1 MIRSLYSAVSGL
13 ITQEAKQDVIT
24 NNIANISTTG
34 FKSDDLM
41 VKDFKDVLIENR
53 DKIVDGKNVRN
64 TIGTLSL
71 GSKIDGTSTNFQQ
84 GDIVSSDSLTD
95 FALSGKGFFTVS
107 KDNGGGGYKDYYTR
121 DGHFQVDASGY
132 LIDDSGNYVKGK
144 NLQTGASGKI
154 YIGKGKISS
163 SSDGTI
169 SVDNVPK
176 YKFSLADFTDYN
188 TLKKV
193 GDNLYESTNSKTASN
208 ISVKQKALEKSNVNV
223 VNEMVNMMSVMRTF
237 ETNQKVIQSIDETLD
252 KVVNQVGSVK

>member
-24 NNIANISTTG
+24 NNIANVSTTG

-53 DKIVDGKNVRN
+53 DKIVDGKNVKN
-64 TIGTLSL
+64 TIGSLSL

-84 GDIVSSDSLTD
+84 GEITDSDNLTD
-95 FALSGKGFFTVS
+95 FALQGKGFFTLS
-107 KDNGGGGYKDYYTR
+107 KDNKDYYTR

-132 LIDDSGNYVKGK
+132 LIDDNGNYVKGK
-144 NLQTGASGKI
+144 NLQNGTSGKI
-154 YIGKGKISS
+154 YIGKGKINT

-176 YKFSLADFTDYN
+176 YKFSLADFNDYN

-193 GDNLYESTNSKTASN
+193 GDNLYEGTNSKTASN
-208 ISVKQKALEKSNVNV
+208 VSVKQKALEKSNVNV

>member
-1 MIRSLYSAVSGL
+1 MIRSLYTAVSGL

-24 NNIANISTTG
+24 NNIANVSTTG
-34 FKSDDLM
+34 FKGDDLM

-53 DKIVDGKNVRN
+53 DKIVNGKNVTN
-64 TIGTLSL
+64 TIGSLSL

-84 GDIVSSDSLTD
+84 GEITDSDSLTD
-95 FALSGKGFFTVS
+95 FALQGNGFFTIS
-107 KDNGGGGYKDYYTR
+107 KDNKDYYTR

-132 LIDDSGNYVKGK
+132 LIDASGNYVKGN
-144 NLQTGASGKI
+144 NLEGGTSGRI
-154 YIGKGKISS
+154 YIGKSKIST

-176 YKFSLADFTDYN
+176 YKFSLADFNDYN

-193 GDNLYESTNSKTASN
+193 GDNLYEGTNSKAASN
-208 ISVKQKALEKSNVNV
+208 VSVKQKALEKSNVNV

-252 KVVNQVGSVK
+252 KVVNQVGTVK

>member
-24 NNIANISTTG
+24 NNIANVSTTG

-53 DKIVDGKNVRN
+53 DKIVDGKNVTN
-64 TIGTLSL
+64 AIGSLSL
-71 GSKIDGTSTNFQQ
+71 GSKLDGTSTNFQQ
-84 GDIVSSDSLTD
+84 GEITDSDNLTD
-95 FALSGKGFFTVS
+95 FALQGNGFFTIS
-107 KDNGGGGYKDYYTR
+107 KDNKDYYTR

-144 NLQTGASGKI
+144 NIQSGTSGKI
-154 YIGKGKISS
+154 YIGKGKIST

-169 SVDNVPK
+169 SIDNVPK
-176 YKFSLADFTDYN
+176 YKFSLADFNDYN

-193 GDNLYESTNSKTASN
+193 GDNLYEGTNSKTASN
-208 ISVKQKALEKSNVNV
+208 VSVKQKALEKSNVNV

>member
-1 MIRSLYSAVSGL
+1 MIRSLYTAVSGL
-13 ITQEAKQDVIT
+13 ITQGAKQDVIT
-24 NNIANISTTG
+24 NNIANVSTTG

-53 DKIVDGKNVRN
+53 DKIVDGKNVTN
-64 TIGTLSL
+64 TIGSLSL

-84 GDIVSSDSLTD
+84 GEITDSDNLTD
-95 FALSGKGFFTVS
+95 FALQGNGFFTIS
-107 KDNGGGGYKDYYTR
+107 KDNKDYYTR

-144 NLQTGASGKI
+144 NLQSGTSGKI
-154 YIGKGKISS
+154 YIGKGKISTS
-163 SSDGTI
+163 GDGTI

-176 YKFSLADFTDYN
+176 YKFSLADFNDYN

-193 GDNLYESTNSKTASN
+193 GDNLYEGTNSKTASN
-208 ISVKQKALEKSNVNV
+208 VSVKQKALEQSNVNV

-237 ETNQKVIQSIDETLD
+237 ETNQKVLQSIDDTLD